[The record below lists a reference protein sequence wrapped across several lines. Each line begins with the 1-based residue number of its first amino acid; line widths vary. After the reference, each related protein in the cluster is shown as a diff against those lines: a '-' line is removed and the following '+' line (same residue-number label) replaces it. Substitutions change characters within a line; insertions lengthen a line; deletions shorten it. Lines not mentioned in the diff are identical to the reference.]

1 MQHTAKTKLILWLLY
16 CLPSHFSICVTGIEV
31 SFQFSR
37 WSFVVDFKGSDPTSG
52 CNCAI
57 DYCSINLL
65 IASIIIKALV
75 DRAGCPKDLI
85 LIVSG
90 RTFDKGKPTAY
101 SVLLMVWFVNCNSKC
116 LCHCSFILAYWCS
129 VTRSL
134 KTTSL
139 EKKKMKTATNYS
151 LTVDR

>member
-1 MQHTAKTKLILWLLY
+1 M
-16 CLPSHFSICVTGIEV
+16 
-31 SFQFSR
+31 
-37 WSFVVDFKGSDPTSG
+37 VDFKGSDPTSG

-85 LIVSG
+85 LIVSE

-101 SVLLMVWFVNCNSKC
+101 SVLLMV
-116 LCHCSFILAYWCS
+116 
-129 VTRSL
+129 
-134 KTTSL
+134 
-139 EKKKMKTATNYS
+139 
-151 LTVDR
+151 